1 MTDVTRVRHP
11 MKTRSSEVARVRR
24 LSPRMVRVTF
34 GGDDLTDV
42 ASLGPDDHARVFFP
56 DGTGQTAMEG
66 GR

>member
-1 MTDVTRVRHP
+1 

-34 GGDDLTDV
+34 GGDDLADV

-56 DGTGQTAMEG
+56 DRTGQTAMEG